1 MIVYGIRFIKLTPF
15 KMQTALTFATP
26 NVVPLTPPKSVS
38 HLTSFPAKLTAPR
51 PSPRYSPIKAATVN
65 FDTSTVDYNSAFS
78 VFPAEACETVGG
90 EACMAEMYPEVKLQ
104 PEPKNETPRT
114 TENVEREYLEYNDPK
129 TVFRAEACDDLG
141 GIFCE
146 HDYQKS
152 VY

>member
-1 MIVYGIRFIKLTPF
+1 
-15 KMQTALTFATP
+15 MQTALTFVAP
-26 NVVPLTPPKSVS
+26 NVVPLAPTKSVS
-38 HLTSFPAKLTAPR
+38 HVTTFPTKLKVPLR
-51 PSPRYSPIKAATVN
+51 HSPIKVATV
-65 FDTSTVDYNSAFS
+65 DYESSTVDYNSAFS

-90 EACMAEMYPEVKLQ
+90 EACMADMFPEARLQ
-104 PEPKNETPRT
+104 PQAKKDTPRVV

-146 HDYQKS
+146 HEYQKS

>member
-1 MIVYGIRFIKLTPF
+1 
-15 KMQTALTFATP
+15 MQTALTLAAP
-26 NVVPLTPPKSVS
+26 NVVPLAPTKSVS
-38 HLTSFPAKLTAPR
+38 HLTTFPTKLKVPHR
-51 PSPRYSPIKAATVN
+51 LSPMKVATVEY
-65 FDTSTVDYNSAFS
+65 DTSTVDYNTAFS

-90 EACMAEMYPEVKLQ
+90 EACLAEMYPEARLQ
-104 PEPKNETPRT
+104 PQAKNEAPRAA

-146 HDYQKS
+146 HEYQKS